1 MRALTATV
9 GVSVCLL
16 AEESPRC
23 PTGRASWCWTQ
34 LDEHRHPLSQPMKL
48 ASALLWSRSTHT
60 ATTFVAVH
68 WMTPDRYRY
77 GRLACVYSAG
87 LAQPGQDGPQVYTP
101 TSRGTFSVHSG
112 LVVPAGVPALCC
124 IHIEEHRHP

>member
-34 LDEHRHPLSQPMKL
+34 LEEHRHPLSATHEAR
-48 ASALLWSRSTHT
+48 ASALL
-60 ATTFVAVH
+60 VALDAH
-68 WMTPDRYRY
+68 SNYFCSCALMTPDRYRY
-77 GRLACVYSAG
+77 GRLACVCSAG
-87 LAQPGQDGPQVYTP
+87 LA
-101 TSRGTFSVHSG
+101 
-112 LVVPAGVPALCC
+112 
-124 IHIEEHRHP
+124 

>member
-34 LDEHRHPLSQPMKL
+34 LEEHRHPLSQPMKL

-60 ATTFVAVH
+60 ATTFIAVH

-77 GRLACVYSAG
+77 ARLACVCTSGFRAGSAS
-87 LAQPGQDGPQVYTP
+87 YTP
-101 TSRGTFSVHSG
+101 TSRGTFSVHS
-112 LVVPAGVPALCC
+112 LVVPGRRPALVLD
-124 IHIEEHRHP
+124 HIEEHRHP

>member
-34 LDEHRHPLSQPMKL
+34 LEEHRHPLSQPMKL
-48 ASALLWSRSTHT
+48 ASALEAHSNYFCSCALDDSRPLSLW
-60 ATTFVAVH
+60 
-68 WMTPDRYRY
+68 
-77 GRLACVYSAG
+77 
-87 LAQPGQDGPQVYTP
+87 
-101 TSRGTFSVHSG
+101 
-112 LVVPAGVPALCC
+112 
-124 IHIEEHRHP
+124 

>member
-34 LDEHRHPLSQPMKL
+34 L
-48 ASALLWSRSTHT
+48 
-60 ATTFVAVH
+60 
-68 WMTPDRYRY
+68 
-77 GRLACVYSAG
+77 
-87 LAQPGQDGPQVYTP
+87 
-101 TSRGTFSVHSG
+101 
-112 LVVPAGVPALCC
+112 
-124 IHIEEHRHP
+124 EEHRHPVSATHEARERAVVVALDAHSNYFCSCALDDSRPLSLW